1 MEEKNNSHAVGSGR
15 GARPPLDPA
24 AREKKIIRTSVI
36 GILVNVLLAG
46 FKAAVGLIAGSVAI
60 VLDAVNNL
68 SDAMSSLITIIGT
81 KLAAKAPDKK
91 HPLGHGRVEYLSA
104 SVIALIVLYAG
115 ISALVESVKKI
126 LHPTRPEYTY
136 VALIIVAVAVVVKI
150 LLGQFVK
157 KTGEAVDSG
166 SLIASGKDAM
176 FDSIISASTLLAAVI
191 FMTTGISLEAWLGAV
206 IALVI
211 IKAGLEMLRDAVS
224 EILGERIDPE
234 LSRRV
239 KQAACEI
246 PPVIGAYDLVIHAY
260 GPNRLVGSM
269 HIEVPD
275 TMTVRELDSVER
287 KIIRNVFEKTRVI
300 MTGISIY
307 SQNTSDDRSAQ
318 IERRIRDVL
327 DGYEHVLQMHGF
339 YVNEEEK
346 WIMFDIIIDFNF
358 SDAEGRRKLY
368 REIREE
374 IQKMFPDYELSITLD
389 FDISD

>member
-1 MEEKNNSHAVGSGR
+1 MEENSNHAAGSESGKR
-15 GARPPLDPA
+15 AAMDTA
-24 AREKKIIRTSVI
+24 ARDRKIIRTSIV
-36 GILVNVLLAG
+36 GIAVNVLLAG
-46 FKAAVGLIAGSVAI
+46 FKAAVGLIAGSIAI
-60 VLDAVNNL
+60 VMDAVNNL

-91 HPLGHGRVEYLSA
+91 HPLGYGRVEYLSA

-136 VALIIVAVAVVVKI
+136 IALIIVAVAVVVKI
-150 LLGQFVK
+150 LLGQYVK

-191 FMTTGISLEAWLGAV
+191 FMTTGVSLEAWLGAV

-211 IKAGLEMLRDAVS
+211 IKAGLDMLRDEIS

-234 LSRRV
+234 LSRKVRE
-239 KQAACEI
+239 AACSV
-246 PPVIGAYDLVIHAY
+246 PGVIGAYDLIIHAY

-287 KIIRNVFEKTRVI
+287 EIIRNVFEKTRVI

-307 SQNTSDDRSAQ
+307 SQNTSDERSAT
-318 IERRIRDVL
+318 IERKIRDVL

-339 YVNEEEK
+339 YLNEEEK
-346 WIMFDIIIDFNF
+346 LIMFDIIIDFNF
-358 SDAEGRRKLY
+358 SDPAGRRKLY
-368 REIREE
+368 REIRDE
-374 IQKMFPDYELSITLD
+374 IQKMFPEYMLSITLD